1 LESVPECN
9 SVPLLIRRCVDVF
22 VTEFREQI
30 TNECPNLIE
39 NNDIERLRLVFV
51 LLDHTGDISSLTQ
64 SLESYIVKQG
74 LDNMI
79 KNKDTIK
86 QVCYFQDNV
95 FFIKKKYYSG
105 CLFRIRKVMFNNY

>member
-1 LESVPECN
+1 MPECN

-39 NNDIERLRLVFV
+39 NNDIERKIQSDSFIMKFVLSSFQGLRLVFV
-51 LLDHTGDISSLTQ
+51 LLDHTGDINSLTQ
-64 SLESYIVKQG
+64 SLESFIVKQG

-79 KNKDTIK
+79 KNKDTIR
-86 QVCYFQDNV
+86 QVCL
-95 FFIKKKYYSG
+95 S
-105 CLFRIRKVMFNNY
+105 

>member
-39 NNDIERLRLVFV
+39 NNDIER
-51 LLDHTGDISSLTQ
+51 
-64 SLESYIVKQG
+64 
-74 LDNMI
+74 
-79 KNKDTIK
+79 
-86 QVCYFQDNV
+86 
-95 FFIKKKYYSG
+95 KKYITESR
-105 CLFRIRKVMFNNY
+105 FHITMTSFSKVYDLSLDFSIIPEI